1 MGDTEAEGE
10 RLLGEFI
17 AKPAPSDPEYDAT
30 VVVPCNGEAPA
41 IGLRDPGDAPVPAED
56 DRP

>member
-10 RLLGEFI
+10 RLLAEFI
-17 AKPAPSDPEYDAT
+17 AKPAPSAPEYGVMVIVQCA
-30 VVVPCNGEAPA
+30 GEAPA
-41 IGLRDPGDAPVPAED
+41 IGLRDPNYAPVPSEG